1 MNMLKWIGVLGGKA
15 AMQRVVLFIFGFG
28 SLLEGWTST
37 WASAPTPK
45 QEAAFSLG
53 ALFEELNAHVQN
65 CQEAYWQRKNLLL
78 SRAYEAF
85 WQFFVHSVPHLEV
98 SLKQDGG
105 ATLWNRLS
113 KVLVALCFYGQELQ
127 RSTCSSDKAAQGFD
141 KALEEDPVFQK
152 MLKETPLLGG
162 ALQILAH
169 AARARERLVTEKVRD
184 PSHLHV
190 AQAVVQQG
198 SFHTLET
205 IQKILDLC
213 HFTENWKNFVLSTG
227 VLQKS
232 ETLSEKWSTSESGAQ
247 LQEPDTSLSESFL
260 PVVVGEKELAKESAL
275 FASKLEKK
283 QKTQMPQSSAEKL
296 TDFVEKSP
304 LKEDT
309 DLWLRQPSDKDVQP
323 FPLSVKLMALTS
335 LSVLV
340 PSHASSYKNER
351 MKCVQEYLRES
362 QVSKE
367 P

>member
-1 MNMLKWIGVLGGKA
+1 
-15 AMQRVVLFIFGFG
+15 MQRFVLFIFGFG

-65 CQEAYWQRKNLLL
+65 CQEAYWQHQNLLL

-85 WQFFVHSVPHLEV
+85 WQFFVRSVPHLEV

-127 RSTCSSDKAAQGFD
+127 RSACSSDKAAQGFD

-169 AARARERLVTEKVRD
+169 AACARERLVTEKVRN

-213 HFTENWKNFVLSTG
+213 HFTENWKNFVLSTDA
-227 VLQKS
+227 LQKS
-232 ETLSEKWSTSESGAQ
+232 ETLSEKWSIFESGAQ
-247 LQEPDTSLSESFL
+247 LRESGTSSPESSS
-260 PVVVGEKELAKESAL
+260 PVVVGGKELAKESDL

-283 QKTQMPQSSAEKL
+283 QKTQVTQSSAEKL

-309 DLWLRQPSDKDVQP
+309 DLWLCQSLGKEPVP
-323 FPLSVKLMALTS
+323 PSVKLMALTS